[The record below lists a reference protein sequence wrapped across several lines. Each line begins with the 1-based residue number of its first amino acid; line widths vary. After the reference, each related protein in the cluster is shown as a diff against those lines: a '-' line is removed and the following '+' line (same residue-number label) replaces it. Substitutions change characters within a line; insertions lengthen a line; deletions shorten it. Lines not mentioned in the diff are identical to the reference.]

1 MDDIEKY
8 REKFEE
14 KVDNENLYQPRR
26 LKKDELEVKAN
37 KWIFPLV
44 LAIIL
49 IVGAGA
55 VGFLSSRN
63 LIRLPGW
70 LDGLFSSEVKTIQI
84 ILPEALFAG
93 QDFEEVSGRAVED
106 QGVIEVTPI
115 EGGFLVFTMTAEV
128 KNSLLVEAENNL
140 KDKIAAINDQVE
152 HPEVVRISS
161 DDAYKDFYLVVS
173 PERSNRA
180 VVTASELFMQA
191 LYYHYLN
198 APDLPPEVTV
208 AVENSE
214 SGVLIE
220 RFVYPE
226 NLSRAAAIIEDPEAL
241 VEEPAAPKPG
251 DKVVVSTGP
260 DNLNLR
266 SGPEITYLIVDVLR
280 SGTVL
285 EVTGSEGAWL
295 EVVTPEGIE
304 GWVHGSFVELQG
316 DQD

>member
-26 LKKDELEVKAN
+26 LKKDELEVKGN

-93 QDFEEVSGRAVED
+93 QDLEEVSARAVGEH
-106 QGVIEVTPI
+106 GVIEVTPI
-115 EGGFLVFTMTAEV
+115 EGDFLVFTMTTEV
-128 KNSLLVEAENNL
+128 KNSLLVETENNL
-140 KDKIAAINDQVE
+140 TDKIAAINDQGE
-152 HPEVVRISS
+152 HPEVVSISS
-161 DDAYKDFYLVVS
+161 DSAYKDFYLVVN
-173 PERSNRA
+173 PERSNKA
-180 VVTASELFMQA
+180 LVTASELFMLA
-191 LYYHYLN
+191 LYFQYLN
-198 APDLPPEVTV
+198 AADLTPEVTV
-208 AVENSE
+208 AVENRE

-220 RFVYPE
+220 KLAYPE
-226 NLSRAAAIIEDPEAL
+226 NLNRAAAIIEDHA
-241 VEEPAAPKPG
+241 VMVDQPAVPKPG

-266 SGPEITYLIVDVLR
+266 RGPEITYLIVDVLR

-316 DQD
+316 HQD